1 MASGKIKIKNFPD
14 DVPFEKIPR
23 ELLQSCD
30 TNSVHNKNMSLQA
43 IGLLCNIRSY
53 ADTWDLHKTELY
65 KRYAKNKEFS
75 VRSAW
80 DELVENNYIIQLK
93 VRDGSKWVY
102 IYYANVHPF
111 TQEEIQEIERS
122 EGGKTVKKFAAP
134 YSKKE
139 TENKDNQSDE
149 KETENKDSQSDEKEQ
164 TPVSSEDK
172 PREVPIDLGDYFEGD
187 EKSRRQS
194 DEKEI
199 KEVEVSNLPSHLKS
213 YLMNFPLDEL
223 QIIKASLLI
232 GKTIYNTREPDTS
245 KRLMLEDVEYELIAM
260 LKRIKRKM
268 YEKQEDIKDLDSYIK
283 KSTLT
288 VFERYAL
295 DTFEDIEV

>member
-93 VRDGSKWVY
+93 VREGSKWVY

-111 TQEEIQEIERS
+111 TQDEIQEIEKS

-139 TENKDNQSDE
+139 TEKKDKQSDE
-149 KETENKDSQSDEKEQ
+149 KEHPSA
-164 TPVSSEDK
+164 SSEDK
-172 PREVPIDLGDYFEGD
+172 SREVPIDLGDYFEGN
-187 EKSRRQS
+187 EKSKRQS
-194 DEKEI
+194 DDEEI
-199 KEVEVSNLPSHLKS
+199 KEVEVSSLPSQLKS
-213 YLMNFPLDEL
+213 YLMNFTLDEL

-232 GKTIYNTREPDTS
+232 GKTIYNNSEPDVS

-268 YEKQEDIKDLDSYIK
+268 YEKQEDIQDLDSYIK

>member
-139 TENKDNQSDE
+139 TEKKD
-149 KETENKDSQSDEKEQ
+149 KQSDEKEQ
-164 TPVSSEDK
+164 PSASSEDK
-172 PREVPIDLGDYFEGD
+172 SREVPIDLGDYFEGD
-187 EKSRRQS
+187 EKSKRQS
-194 DEKEI
+194 DDEEI
-199 KEVEVSNLPSHLKS
+199 KEVEVSNLPSQLQS
-213 YLMNFPLDEL
+213 YLMNFTLDEL

-232 GKTIYNTREPDTS
+232 GKTIYNNSEPDVS

>member
-139 TENKDNQSDE
+139 TEKKDE
-149 KETENKDSQSDEKEQ
+149 KTDEKEQ
-164 TPVSSEDK
+164 HSTSSEDK
-172 PREVPIDLGDYFEGD
+172 SREVPIDLGDYFEGN
-187 EKSRRQS
+187 EKSKRQS
-194 DEKEI
+194 DDEEI
-199 KEVEVSNLPSHLKS
+199 KEVEVSSLPSQLKS
-213 YLMNFPLDEL
+213 YLMNFTLDEL

-232 GKTIYNTREPDTS
+232 GKTIYNNSEPDVS

>member
-1 MASGKIKIKNFPD
+1 MASGKIKLKNFPD

-65 KRYAKNKEFS
+65 KRYAKNKEYS

-93 VRDGSKWVY
+93 VREGSKWVY

-111 TQEEIQEIERS
+111 TQDEIQKIEES

-134 YSKKE
+134 YSKEE
-139 TENKDNQSDE
+139 TDQKSTQSDQQE
-149 KETENKDSQSDEKEQ
+149 KSYDSNDN
-164 TPVSSEDK
+164 K
-172 PREVPIDLGDYFEGD
+172 PRKVPVDLGDYFENDSETKQLRD
-187 EKSRRQS
+187 E
-194 DEKEI
+194 EEI
-199 KEVEVSNLPSHLKS
+199 KEVEVSSLPPQLKS
-213 YLMNFPLDEL
+213 YLLNFTLDEL
-223 QIIKASLLI
+223 QIVKSSMLI
-232 GKTIYNTREPDTS
+232 GKTIYNSNEADVS
-245 KRLMLEDVEYELIAM
+245 KRLTLEDVEFELIAM

-268 YEKQEDIKDLDSYIK
+268 YEKQEDIKDLDNYIK
-283 KSTLT
+283 KATLN

>member
-139 TENKDNQSDE
+139 NEKKD
-149 KETENKDSQSDEKEQ
+149 KQSDEKEQ
-164 TPVSSEDK
+164 SFASSEDK
-172 PREVPIDLGDYFEGD
+172 SREVPIDLGDYFEGD
-187 EKSRRQS
+187 EKSKRQS
-194 DEKEI
+194 DDEEI
-199 KEVEVSNLPSHLKS
+199 KEVEVSNLPSQLKS
-213 YLMNFPLDEL
+213 YLMNFTLDEL

-232 GKTIYNTREPDTS
+232 GKTIYNNSEPDVS

>member
-93 VRDGSKWVY
+93 VREGSKWVY
-102 IYYANVHPF
+102 IYYANIHPF

-139 TENKDNQSDE
+139 SEKKGKQSDE
-149 KETENKDSQSDEKEQ
+149 KERPSA
-164 TPVSSEDK
+164 SSEDK
-172 PREVPIDLGDYFEGD
+172 SREVPIDLGNYFKEE
-187 EKSRRQS
+187 EKSKQQN
-194 DEKEI
+194 DENEI
-199 KEVEVSNLPSHLKS
+199 KEIEVSSLPSQLKS
-213 YLMNFPLDEL
+213 YLMNFTLDEL

-232 GKTIYNTREPDTS
+232 GKTIYNNSEPDVT

-268 YEKQEDIKDLDSYIK
+268 YEKQEDIQDLDSYIK

>member
-139 TENKDNQSDE
+139 TEK
-149 KETENKDSQSDEKEQ
+149 KDEKEQ
-164 TPVSSEDK
+164 HSTSSEDK
-172 PREVPIDLGDYFEGD
+172 SREVPIDLGDYFEGN
-187 EKSRRQS
+187 EKSKRQS
-194 DEKEI
+194 DDEEI
-199 KEVEVSNLPSHLKS
+199 KEVEVSSLPSQLKS
-213 YLMNFPLDEL
+213 YLMNFTLDEL

-232 GKTIYNTREPDTS
+232 GKTIYNNSEPDVT

>member
-139 TENKDNQSDE
+139 TENKD
-149 KETENKDSQSDEKEQ
+149 SQSDEKEQ

-232 GKTIYNTREPDTS
+232 GKTIYNTSEPDTA

-268 YEKQEDIKDLDSYIK
+268 YEKQENIQDLDSYIK

>member
-111 TQEEIQEIERS
+111 TQEEIQEIEQS

-139 TENKDNQSDE
+139 TEKKDE
-149 KETENKDSQSDEKEQ
+149 KTDEKEQ
-164 TPVSSEDK
+164 HSTSSEDK
-172 PREVPIDLGDYFEGD
+172 SREVPIDLGDYFEGN
-187 EKSRRQS
+187 EKSKRQS
-194 DEKEI
+194 DDEEI
-199 KEVEVSNLPSHLKS
+199 KEVEVSSLPSQLKS
-213 YLMNFPLDEL
+213 YLMNFTLDEL
-223 QIIKASLLI
+223 KIIKASLLI
-232 GKTIYNTREPDTS
+232 GKTIYNNSEPDVS

-268 YEKQEDIKDLDSYIK
+268 YEKQEDIQDLDSYIK